1 MQSAA
6 LNVLQ
11 VSTVEKSGG
20 AARIAWNLHHI
31 YLKRGIQ
38 ACMAVGQK
46 ETDDPNVLQIPNV
59 QASGLW
65 TRTLLRMSQ
74 GLQPWGKRIR
84 GTWLMRR
91 ILNGLADP
99 ARLWDIYRGIEDFHY
114 PGSRRLLELVAP
126 EKLNI
131 VHCHNLH
138 GGYFDLRALPWL
150 SHQIPVALTLHDTWM
165 LSGHCAYSIDCE
177 RWRTGCGQC
186 PDLTIYPSIR
196 RDSTE
201 YNWRRKRDIY
211 AKCRLY
217 VAAPSKWLIQKVEQ
231 SMLAPAVIDAR
242 VIHNGL
248 DLQVFRPGDKAAVRA
263 ALGLPQDAAILLFV
277 GQGTRSNRFK
287 DYATMESALKKVATK
302 SNEQELLFLCLGGA
316 SKDESIGRARVRF
329 IDYQRDL
336 AKVAMFYQAADIYL
350 HAARADTF
358 PNTIIEALACG
369 IPVVATAVGGI
380 PEQIEDGV
388 TGFLTPPADPEAMAA
403 RIEQLLAD
411 TELRRTM
418 GLKAAEGARKRFSL
432 DRQADAYLEWFQE
445 IVSKWQPV
453 RQEKS

>member
-114 PGSRRLLELVAP
+114 PGTWKLLELAAP

-186 PDLTIYPSIR
+186 PDLTIYPAIQ
-196 RDSTE
+196 RDATAR
-201 YNWRRKRDIY
+201 NWARKKQIY
-211 AKCRLY
+211 ARSQLY
-217 VAAPSKWLIQKVEQ
+217 VSTPSRWLMQKVEQ
-231 SMLAPAVIDAR
+231 SMLAPALVEAR
-242 VIHNGL
+242 VVPNGV
-248 DLQVFRPGDKAAVRA
+248 DLSVFQPGDKQAARA
-263 ALGLPQDAAILLFV
+263 ALGLPQDVVILLFV
-277 GQGTRSNRFK
+277 GQGTRSNPFK
-287 DYATMESALKKVATK
+287 DYATMESALARIAARDEGRKF
-302 SNEQELLFLCLGGA
+302 LFLCLGEDRPEQRLGKA
-316 SKDESIGRARVRF
+316 LVRF
-329 IDYQRDL
+329 VAYQKDL
-336 AKVAMFYQAADIYL
+336 IKVAQFYQAADLYL

-358 PNTIIEALACG
+358 PNVILEALACG
-369 IPVVATAVGGI
+369 TSVVATAVGGI
-380 PEQIEDGV
+380 PEQVDDGV
-388 TGFLTPPADPEAMAA
+388 TGFLTPPGDAEAMAT
-403 RIEQLLAD
+403 RIQQLLVDEALRSGFSANAAKTARQRFDLECQVD
-411 TELRRTM
+411 TYLAWYNDIMQRWQT
-418 GLKAAEGARKRFSL
+418 KHAA
-432 DRQADAYLEWFQE
+432 
-445 IVSKWQPV
+445 
-453 RQEKS
+453 